1 MSRVKSV
8 FFLVVGAFCLSNC
21 SLWQSKDVSFNEEIP
36 AITLTNFEEIKEQQL
51 VDEYGFKQRFLVE
64 ENTIKRNESIYTILS
79 GFDVSPQTIYA
90 INNEA
95 KGVFRTN
102 SLRPGQRYLVYKN
115 PITDKVDRLIVHFD
129 KVNYVVFDWADK
141 IWVDRGAKEV
151 STIQKVTSGVITSSL
166 YQSLKDNEV
175 NPLLGSKLSEIFA
188 WQVDFFSLRPND
200 QFTIVYEQPIVD
212 GEPYGIGDI
221 VAASFTHK
229 GKSYDAFFYET
240 DERAGY
246 FDKNGNGLQKA
257 LLKAPFKYSQ
267 RVSSGF
273 SHSRFHPVLKK
284 SMPHYGVDYAAPIGT
299 PVIAVGEGEV
309 VEARYRGP
317 NGNIVK
323 IKHNGVYTTAYLH
336 LNGFAPGVRK
346 GVRVKQGQTI
356 GYVGKTGRVTGV
368 HLDYRIYKNDQ
379 PVNPLSIDL
388 PASKS
393 LSGADLEEYKLYI
406 ERYKYLMRD
415 ELINLLASND

>member
-1 MSRVKSV
+1 MSRVNTV
-8 FFLVVGAFCLSNC
+8 FLVFIGLFCLSSC
-21 SLWQSKDVSFNEEIP
+21 TFWTAEEVSLEDEIP
-36 AITLTNFEEIKEQQL
+36 AITLANFQEIKEQQL
-51 VDEYGFKQRFLVE
+51 IDEYGFKQRLLVDD
-64 ENTIKRNESIYTILS
+64 NTIKRNESIYTILS
-79 GFDVSPQTIYA
+79 AFDVSPQTIYA
-90 INNEA
+90 INAEA

-115 PITDKVDRLIVHFD
+115 PITDQVDRLIIHFD

-151 STIQKVTSGVITSSL
+151 SSIQKVTSGVITSSL
-166 YQSLKDNEV
+166 YQALKDNEV

-188 WQVDFFSLRPND
+188 WQVDFFSLQPND

-212 GEPYGIGDI
+212 DEPYGVGDI
-221 VAASFTHK
+221 VAATFTHK
-229 GKSYDAFFYET
+229 GKVYDAYYYET
-240 DERAGY
+240 SERAGF
-246 FDKNGNGLQKA
+246 FDKNGKGLQKA
-257 LLKAPFKYSQ
+257 LLKAPFKYNQ

-273 SHSRFHPVLKK
+273 SHNRFHPVLKK
-284 SMPHYGVDYAAPIGT
+284 NMPHYGVDYAAPIGT
-299 PVIAVGEGEV
+299 PVIAVGDGEV
-309 VEARYRGP
+309 IESRYRGP

-336 LNGFAPGVRK
+336 LNGFAPGIRK

-393 LSGADLEEYKLYI
+393 LAGDDLESFRLYI
-406 ERYKYLMRD
+406 ERYRFLMRD
-415 ELINLLASND
+415 ELTNLLASLN

>member
-1 MSRVKSV
+1 MSRVKS
-8 FFLVVGAFCLSNC
+8 FSLLVVGAFCLSNC
-21 SLWQSKDVSFNEEIP
+21 SLWQTNEVSIHEETP

-51 VDEYGFKQRFLVE
+51 IDEYGFKQRLLVE

-79 GFDVSPQTIYA
+79 GFDVTPQTIYA

-115 PITDKVDRLIVHFD
+115 PITDQVDRLIIHFD

-188 WQVDFFSLRPND
+188 WQVDFFSLQPND

-299 PVIAVGEGEV
+299 PVIAVGDGEV

-336 LNGFAPGVRK
+336 LNGFAPGVRR

-393 LSGADLEEYKLYI
+393 LAGDDLEEYKLYI